1 MEFLVAPVVAA
12 LTTVL
17 GSIVSYILQKY
28 FIKKPDATPYA
39 ERLSAQMK
47 ALNDAS
53 QKVDELL
60 TELTTVAHDRESA
73 VRKIEADLAEL
84 QKKEQETQRR
94 IETLKNV
101 PIEAVAEFAALTE
114 PGEKRSARRD
124 YILFGAGV
132 IVSTVISI
140 VLQILLT

>member
-84 QKKEQETQRR
+84 QKK
-94 IETLKNV
+94 
-101 PIEAVAEFAALTE
+101 
-114 PGEKRSARRD
+114 
-124 YILFGAGV
+124 
-132 IVSTVISI
+132 
-140 VLQILLT
+140 